1 MARGSQAKEEITQ
14 KILNVFPGSFL
25 YNGKEI
31 RIPVTENNEVIQVKV
46 TLTAAKTNVE
56 PEGEIPTVTNTAATE
71 TAEAT
76 MPKPV
81 AEVTPEEKKNVE
93 TLLHKLNLI

>member
-14 KILNVFPGSFL
+14 KILETFAGAFK
-25 YNGKEI
+25 YEKEI
-31 RIPVTENNEVIQVKV
+31 RIPILENGETIQVKV

-56 PEGEIPTVTNTAATE
+56 PEGDFPTATVNTTAAE
-71 TAEAT
+71 TAQAT

-81 AEVTPEEKKNVE
+81 TEPSPEEKKNVE
-93 TLLHKLNLI
+93 VLLQKLNLI